1 MTVSTPNEVPSPMRG
16 SDFRGVEARD
26 WGCACDACR
35 ATLYMSPLLRAC
47 VCAYRTMDRL
57 EMTIEAV

>member
-35 ATLYMSPLLRAC
+35 ATLYTCMC
-47 VCAYRTMDRL
+47 VCAYRTIDRL
-57 EMTIEAV
+57 AMRIEAV

>member
-35 ATLYMSPLLRAC
+35 ATLYVHVC
-47 VCAYRTMDRL
+47 VHTVLWIDWR
-57 EMTIEAV
+57 